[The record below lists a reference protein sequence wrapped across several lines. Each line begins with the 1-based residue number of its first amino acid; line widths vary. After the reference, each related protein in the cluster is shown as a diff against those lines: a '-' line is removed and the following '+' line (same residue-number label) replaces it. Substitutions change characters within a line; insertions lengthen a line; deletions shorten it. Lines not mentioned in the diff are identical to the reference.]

1 MQPQNA
7 ASQTAANRRQFIQ
20 TGSAITGGLLAAG
33 VVAPK
38 VHAAG
43 SDVIKV
49 GLVGCGGR
57 GSGAANEILYAD
69 KGIQLTAMAD
79 LFSHQL
85 QDCHDRLLKR
95 YPEQCKV
102 SGDQRFTGFDAYEKL
117 MATDVQAVL
126 LASPPY
132 YRPAHLEAA
141 VAAGKQVFCEK
152 PVAVDP
158 DGVRRVLKATEE
170 ADKKGLNL
178 VSGLCWRYESGMAET
193 VKRIQEGAIGKVVT
207 TQANY
212 LTGPVWVRNREPGMS
227 DLMYQCWNWY
237 NYTWLSGD
245 HIVEQFIHSL
255 DKALWLRNDEPP
267 VRCVGLGG
275 RQAREPEGTGD
286 IYDHFHVVYEWA
298 DGSRTF
304 ANTRQ
309 IPDCKN
315 EVEDYIFG
323 SKGTA
328 KLCAHEISAE
338 GQAPWKYDQKII
350 QMHQA
355 EQNEFA
361 KAMRGD
367 RPRINNG
374 KYMSYSTLL
383 AIMGREAC
391 YSGSVITWD
400 QAMNSPQK
408 LGPESLTNG
417 PAPEVVVKIPGIYK
431 FPVEKA

>member
-1 MQPQNA
+1 MSLHPTTQNA
-7 ASQTAANRRQFIQ
+7 ATSNRRSFLQAS
-20 TGSAITGGLLAAG
+20 TLAAG
-33 VVAPK
+33 GVLAAAK
-38 VHAAG
+38 ASTLHAAG

-69 KGIQLTAMAD
+69 KGIELVAMAD
-79 LFSHQL
+79 LFKNQL
-85 QDCHDRLLKR
+85 DACRDRLSKR
-95 YPEQCKV
+95 YADQCKV
-102 SGDQRFTGFDAYEKL
+102 PDDQCFVGYDAYKDL
-117 MATDVQAVL
+117 LKTDIQAVL

-132 YRPAHLEAA
+132 YRPDHLEAA

-158 DGVRRVLKATEE
+158 DGVRRVLAASAE

-178 VSGLCWRYESGMAET
+178 VSGLCWRYHSGMVET
-193 VKRIQEGAIGKVVT
+193 VKRVQNGDIGKLIT
-207 TQANY
+207 SQHNY
-212 LTGPVWVRNREPGMS
+212 LTSPVWVRAREPQM
-227 DLMYQCWNWY
+227 DELTYQCWNWY

-255 DKALWLRNDEPP
+255 DKAMWLHNDVPP
-267 VRCVGLGG
+267 VRCIGLGG
-275 RQAREPEGTGD
+275 RAAREPEGTGD

-298 DGSRTF
+298 DGTRAY

-315 EVEDYIFG
+315 ETEDYVFG
-323 SKGTA
+323 SSGSSRLIA
-328 KLCAHEISAE
+328 NEITGST
-338 GQAPWKYDQKII
+338 PWKFEGKVV

-355 EQNEFA
+355 EQIEFA

-367 RPRINNG
+367 RERINNG
-374 KYMSYSTLL
+374 VYMSYSTLM

-391 YSGSVITWD
+391 YSGSVITWE

-408 LGPESLTNG
+408 LGPESLTKG
-417 PAPEVVVKIPGIYK
+417 PAPEVKVKVPGIYK
-431 FPVEKA
+431 FPV